1 MPFERWNDRLATAI
15 DKDTQRAM
23 LAEISLWRARNLRDL
38 PGQRDA
44 AFAMTQIY
52 RKQGNDAAARREA
65 EGLLSLC
72 QSSPEAGEE
81 ETKLAKGL
89 VHDLGGR
96 PAAPRAERQAARP
109 ERTERAERPPRPER
123 PVRADRP
130 DRAER
135 PARPERPA
143 RAERPLDYTPRPAVD
158 PVAEAVAFGRWDDAL
173 AAIEGKRGDR
183 PDLVR
188 TYVLLAKALAE
199 PDETKRHRELGDLE
213 RNLRARILAVREARE
228 ARAKEPRPERPERA
242 ERPVRTALIDP
253 NDPLA
258 PLLGG
263 SIPTDAKARTEAIE
277 AAAEKV
283 DLDDLAS
290 AALDHHVRA
299 EGEQSVAPWLIGVVV
314 RAYAEGIAPKTHT
327 TIARHASAWAAT
339 AYGEPAF
346 PAIVDAWRAAKA
358 AGFEFVGVRR
368 GLGVRGEPK
377 EPKAWTLRL
386 RKDGGERLFVMLPG
400 HQEWHP
406 DALPRFTSRIL
417 ELCSTA
423 VLVAPDDAAARESA
437 AAIGVAVSD
446 AAHAIA
452 ALAAATPA
460 AHAPRERAGD
470 TLDAV
475 RAMLAGAEMPNEDAL
490 AEQLAKLPR
499 VYRAFAVATEVLP
512 KFSAAEADDRLALL
526 LRAADKAAPK
536 GAALAEGTSLAIRSA
551 ATVEKS
557 AAAAVLLAGPAASRF
572 GGPRADAL
580 VAIGAAIG
588 RAGMTVDRV
597 LRGTTVRER
606 KDDKALDA
614 LGDSADGFW
623 RLLVLNGE
631 KKAEVW
637 LLGDVK
643 PEGKAAITRLL
654 QTPAPRVVVVPVDG
668 DLLGWY
674 GTIGGP
680 DAVGWTGAEAAD
692 VVAETG
698 RVAN

>member
-38 PGQRDA
+38 PGQREA

-72 QSSPEAGEE
+72 QSTPEAGEE

-96 PAAPRAERQAARP
+96 PAAPRAERPARP
-109 ERTERAERPPRPER
+109 ERAERPVRPERSERPMRTDRPERPPRPER
-123 PVRADRP
+123 PARP
-130 DRAER
+130 E
-135 PARPERPA
+135 RPERPA

-173 AAIEGKRGDR
+173 KAIEGKRGDR

-199 PDETKRHRELGDLE
+199 PDETKRHRDLGDLE
-213 RNLRARILAVREARE
+213 RNLRTRILAVREARE
-228 ARAKEPRPERPERA
+228 ARAKEPRPERP
-242 ERPVRTALIDP
+242 VRSALIDP

-263 SIPTDAKARTEAIE
+263 SIPADAKARTEAIE

-314 RAYAEGIAPKTHT
+314 RAYAEGIAPKTHAT
-327 TIARHASAWAAT
+327 VARLATAWAAT
-339 AYGEPAF
+339 AYSEPAF
-346 PAIVDAWRAAKA
+346 PLVVDAWHAAKA
-358 AGFEFVGVRR
+358 AGFEFVAVRR
-368 GLGVRGEPK
+368 GLGIRGEPK
-377 EPKAWTLRL
+377 EPKAWTLRM
-386 RKDGGERLFVMLPG
+386 RKDGAERLFVALPG
-400 HQEWHP
+400 RHEWHP

-417 ELCSTA
+417 ELCPTA
-423 VLVAPDDAAARESA
+423 VLVAPDDAAVRDA
-437 AAIGVAVSD
+437 AASIGVAVSD
-446 AAHAIA
+446 AGAAIA
-452 ALAAATPA
+452 TLAAATPA

-475 RAMLAGAEMPNEDAL
+475 RALLAGPEAPNEDAL

-512 KFSAAEADDRLALL
+512 QFSPADADARLAIL

-551 ATVEKS
+551 ATVDKS
-557 AAAAVLLAGPAASRF
+557 AAAACLLSGPSAVRF

-580 VAIGAAIG
+580 VAIGAALG
-588 RAGMTVDRV
+588 RSGMIVDRV

-614 LGDSADGFW
+614 LGDAADGFW
-623 RLLVLNGE
+623 RLLVLQGE

-637 LLGDVK
+637 LLGDLK
-643 PEGKAAITRLL
+643 PEGKAAVTRLL

-668 DLLGWY
+668 DLLAWY

-680 DAVGWTGAEAAD
+680 EAVGWTGGEAAD

-698 RVAN
+698 RVAS